1 MKRRL
6 FLLSTAAAALTAFLP
21 VNAAD
26 EPLPKD
32 PKNLSFRNE
41 IRDILNRGTKY
52 LAAQQNPDGTFG
64 KDVVHPALTAL
75 PIVALQRDPA
85 GKFTTSPAPE
95 NMQKAYTYL
104 RGFAQPDGGIYNK
117 ESGLANYN
125 TSVALLALLGANEP
139 KDEELLRKARG
150 YIVGQQASGM
160 AKPETDGGIGY
171 GSVGASPKRGHPDLD
186 NTLLALEALK
196 ASQGT
201 IADKK
206 GEKDLNWQAAIEF
219 ISRCQNLP
227 ETNKE
232 KWASGDPAN
241 KGGFLYYPGHSNAGE
256 VTLEGG
262 QKALRSY
269 GSMSYAGLL
278 SFIYADVK
286 KDDPR
291 VKAAIEWLQK
301 NYTLEENPGL
311 GQMGYYYYT
320 HLMAKALTAAGI
332 TELEVGGKKV
342 DWRKELGMRLMKLQ
356 KEDGSWVNT
365 EPRWK
370 EANPVLVS
378 TYCVMTLQIIYAQL

>member
-6 FLLSTAAAALTAFLP
+6 FLLTTAVAVMASALACHS
-21 VNAAD
+21 N

-32 PKNLSFRNE
+32 EKNLSFRNE
-41 IRDILNRGTKY
+41 IRDILNRGTAF

-64 KDVVHPALTAL
+64 KDVAHPALTAL
-75 PIVALQRDPA
+75 PLIALQRDPA
-85 GKFTTSPAPE
+85 GKYTTTPAPE
-95 NMQKAYTYL
+95 GMLKGYAYL
-104 RGFAQPDGGIYNK
+104 RTFAQPDGGIYNK
-117 ESGLANYN
+117 DNGLANYN
-125 TSVALLALLGANEP
+125 TSVALLALISANDP
-139 KDEELLRKARG
+139 KDEALLRKARG

-171 GSVGASPKRGHPDLD
+171 GTVGASPKRGHPDLD

-201 IADKK
+201 IADKP
-206 GEKDLNWQAAIEF
+206 GEKDLNWQAAIDF
-219 ISRCQNLP
+219 VSRCQNLP

-241 KGGFLYYPGHSNAGE
+241 KGGFVYYPGYSNAGE

-269 GSMSYAGLL
+269 GSMTYAGLL
-278 SFIYADVK
+278 SFVYADLK

-291 VKAAIEWLQK
+291 VKAAVEWLQK
-301 NYTLEENPGL
+301 NYTLEENPGM
-311 GQMGYYYYT
+311 GQMGYYYYL
-320 HLMAKALTAAGI
+320 HLMAKGLSAAGI

-342 DWRKELGMRLMKLQ
+342 DWRKDLGMRLMKLQ
-356 KEDGSWVNT
+356 KPDGSWVNE

-378 TYCVMTLQIIYAQL
+378 TYGVMTLQLIYGQL

>member
-6 FLLSTAAAALTAFLP
+6 FLYCAAALAGAALLP
-21 VNAAD
+21 VSAN

-32 PKNLSFRNE
+32 PKNVSFRNE
-41 IRDILNRGTKY
+41 IRDILNRGTSW

-64 KDVVHPALTAL
+64 KDIAHPALTAL
-75 PIVALQRDPA
+75 PVVALQRDPA
-85 GKFTTSPAPE
+85 EKFKTSE
-95 NMQKAYTYL
+95 GLQKAYTYL
-104 RGFAQPDGGIYNK
+104 RGFVQPDGGIYNK
-117 ESGLANYN
+117 DAGLANYN
-125 TSVALLALLGANEP
+125 TSVGLLALLAANDP
-139 KDEELLRKARG
+139 KDEELLRRARA

-160 AKPETDGGIGY
+160 AKSETDGGIGY

-186 NTLLALEALK
+186 NTLLALEALR

-201 IADKK
+201 IADKP

-241 KGGFLYYPGHSNAGE
+241 KGGFIYYPGYSNAGE
-256 VTLEGG
+256 MPLEGG
-262 QKALRSY
+262 GKALRSY
-269 GSMSYAGLL
+269 GSMTYAGLL
-278 SFIYADVK
+278 SFIYADLK

-291 VKAAIEWLQK
+291 VKAAVEWLEK
-301 NYTLEENPGL
+301 NYTLQENPGM
-311 GQMGYYYYT
+311 GQMGYYYYL
-320 HLMAKALTAAGI
+320 HLMAKGLTAAGI

-342 DWRKELGMRLMKLQ
+342 DWRREVGLRLMKLQ
-356 KEDGSWVNT
+356 KEDGSWVNE

-370 EANPVLVS
+370 ESNPVLVT
-378 TYCVMTLQIIYAQL
+378 TYCVMTLQLIYNQL